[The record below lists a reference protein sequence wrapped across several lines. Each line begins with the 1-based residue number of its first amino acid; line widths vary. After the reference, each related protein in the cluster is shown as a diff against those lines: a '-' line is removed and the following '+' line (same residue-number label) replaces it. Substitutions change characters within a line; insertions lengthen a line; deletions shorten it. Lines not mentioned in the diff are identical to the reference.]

1 MSNWNSNP
9 NDPRNDNNT
18 LGYEPR
24 PARNGPPTWVMWAPL
39 FALGAIVIGAVSF
52 FSAQALG
59 GSPEPSSVVGASIVG
74 ERTPEATP
82 GESEPMNEA
91 TVETNA
97 TPEPTPSPTQV
108 AQPPVTQ
115 PTQAPVSTPT
125 QAPAPT
131 ATPTPE
137 PTPDDPPS
145 VFASARANTL
155 HADLSLDAEDDNGIA
170 SIAVNWGDGTTSDVT
185 IDGDNRTYVED
196 TLYKRYEAGG
206 EKSISVTVTDSAGQA
221 TTESFPVFVKHYVGV
236 DLWNID
242 ADAYVYVNGKEVYY
256 TDDVSGYT
264 DISSHLVRGA
274 NTVEIWLGNYDCFSA
289 SLSGSLTVNNTR
301 VSERHYESGGWTH
314 CGWVSEWQYRIDGNT
329 GTATQLK

>member
-9 NDPRNDNNT
+9 NDPHNDNNT

-24 PARNGPPTWVMWAPL
+24 PVRNAPPTWVMWAPL
-39 FALGAIVIGAVSF
+39 FALGAIVIAAASF

-59 GSPEPSSVVGASIVG
+59 GSPEAPAVLGASIVG
-74 ERTPEATP
+74 EPTPEATP
-82 GESEPMNEA
+82 GEGEPTTEA
-91 TVETNA
+91 TVETSA
-97 TPEPTPSPTQV
+97 TPEPTEVAPTQ
-108 AQPPVTQ
+108 APITQ

-137 PTPDDPPS
+137 PTPDDAPS
-145 VFASARANTL
+145 VSASARASTL
-155 HADLSLDAEDDNGIA
+155 HVDFSLDAEDDHGIT
-170 SIAVNWGDGTTSDVT
+170 SITVKWGDGTTSDVE
-185 IDGDNRTYVED
+185 IDGDNRTFVED
-196 TLYKRYEAGG
+196 TLFKRYASGG
-206 EKSISVTVTDSAGQA
+206 EKSISVTVTDNAGQA
-221 TTESFPVFVKHYVGV
+221 TTETYPVFVKHYVGV
-236 DLWNID
+236 DLSNID

-256 TDDVSGYT
+256 TDDASGYT

-314 CGWVSEWQYRIDGNT
+314 CGWVVEWQYRIDGNT
-329 GTATQLK
+329 GAATQLK